1 MELFPE
7 VAHMSQIVEAGLMNT
22 GTPAAVGERIDQ
34 LLEATRGH
42 WHRLWLN
49 IADID
54 HGAPDENLL
63 AVYEHLEAAQP

>member
-7 VAHMSQIVEAGLMNT
+7 AGQVSQIIEAQLMNT

-54 HGAPDENLL
+54 YGAPDENLL
-63 AVYEHLEAAQP
+63 AVYEHLKSAEE